1 VRGLS
6 AVSRQPPGNVIAGK
20 PDIVKNDDKHEE
32 TARRERRA
40 YEKPSINWEEQL
52 DVRRTLA
59 VACAKIRGKGG
70 LCNAAPT
77 S

>member
-1 VRGLS
+1 
-6 AVSRQPPGNVIAGK
+6 
-20 PDIVKNDDKHEE
+20 VKNDEKHEE
-32 TARRERRA
+32 TAPRERRA
-40 YEKPSINWEEQL
+40 YEKPSITWEEQL

-59 VACAKIRGKGG
+59 VACAKIRGQGG